1 MKLISHRGNIDGK
14 NPEKENHPDYIWAAI
29 QAGYDVEIDV
39 WFKDNKFMLGHDEPQ
54 YEFPFELMQNHYSK
68 LWLHCKNLE
77 ALEQLSTLD
86 STGRFFNYFWHEE
99 DTVTLTSILDHIK
112 APNVIKYNIKIS
124 TFDEEKV
131 QEERENEMENIQQ
144 QLKIKDEQS
153 TFPLIPLG

>member
-77 ALEQLSTLD
+77 ALEMFLTLD
-86 STGRFFNYFWHEE
+86 ATGSKLNYFWHES
-99 DTVTLTSILDHIK
+99 DKVTLTSKNIMWAYPGTQPLKGSIAVLPEWKEDDISQC
-112 APNVIKYNIKIS
+112 AGICSDYIEKYK
-124 TFDEEKV
+124 
-131 QEERENEMENIQQ
+131 
-144 QLKIKDEQS
+144 
-153 TFPLIPLG
+153 